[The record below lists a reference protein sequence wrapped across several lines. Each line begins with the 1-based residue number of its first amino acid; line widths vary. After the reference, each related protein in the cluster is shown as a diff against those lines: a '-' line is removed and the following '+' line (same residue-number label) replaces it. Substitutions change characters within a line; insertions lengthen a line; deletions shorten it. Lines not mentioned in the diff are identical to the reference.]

1 MGSGRRFVTF
11 AFAALSLPAAALA
24 QTTPRTTPLTP
35 LQTPPAGGPS
45 QSLTI
50 TPQAREHRAPAL
62 SEADRRALDLF
73 SAQPTLTP
81 SRGLPIGRAYG
92 PHDEDC
98 VRAGAD
104 VFCRQ

>member
-1 MGSGRRFVTF
+1 MGSGRFVTF

-24 QTTPRTTPLTP
+24 QTTPQTP
-35 LQTPPAGGPS
+35 LQTPPAGGLS

-50 TPQAREHRAPAL
+50 TPQAREQRAPAL

-92 PHDEDC
+92 PNDEDC

>member
-11 AFAALSLPAAALA
+11 ALAALAVPAAALA
-24 QTTPRTTPLTP
+24 QTTP
-35 LQTPPAGGPS
+35 QTPPAAGPS

-50 TPQAREHRAPAL
+50 TPQAREQRAPAL

-92 PHDEDC
+92 PNDEDC